1 LKTLRFRGFFASKT
15 RFKNAHFCLVFIAF
29 LILPPYDC

>member
-15 RFKNAHFCLVFIAF
+15 RVKNIHFFLVFLAF
-29 LILPPYDC
+29 SILPPYDC